1 MNPKTVQALLDS
13 HPLAPLMILEAV
25 NRYTAQVA
33 ESTPENYPP
42 MGLVNAESW
51 IQLAKDMQKVI
62 KG

>member
-1 MNPKTVQALLDS
+1 
-13 HPLAPLMILEAV
+13 MILEAV